1 MNLREIISLVV
12 AGCAGLVWAVLEIRR
27 WRKEKKTKVVEEENN
42 LAPNPTRCADHETRL
57 RGVEEVCHTIEP
69 RLKGIEDGLGD
80 VKYSVQK
87 LIDLH
92 LEK

>member
-12 AGCAGLVWAVLEIRR
+12 AGCAGLVWAVLEIKR
-27 WRKEKKTKVVEEENN
+27 WRKEKKSKVIEEENN
-42 LAPNPTRCADHETRL
+42 LSPNPTRCADHEARL
-57 RGVEEVCHTIEP
+57 RGVESVCHAIEP
-69 RLKGIEDGLGD
+69 RLRGIETGLGD
-80 VKYSVQK
+80 VKVNVQK